1 MFNKCK
7 SQLKVIEAGFHHK
20 AIIAQDFGPYQ
31 IDLKNAI
38 QFGGTLDLTAN
49 GILVESKKN
58 HKDWYGAIKKLATNP
73 EAVKALQDNLYET
86 VKDTYS
92 IDKVCETR
100 KNLYQKLY
108 KKHNP
113 EMAIELTA

>member
-1 MFNKCK
+1 
-7 SQLKVIEAGFHHK
+7 
-20 AIIAQDFGPYQ
+20 
-31 IDLKNAI
+31 
-38 QFGGTLDLTAN
+38 
-49 GILVESKKN
+49 
-58 HKDWYGAIKKLATNP
+58 LATNP